1 MTEVQKKPIS
11 HWPLLLL
18 LAVSVLV
25 NYMDRGNLSVAAPVL
40 TDELNLTPE
49 RMGTLLS
56 AFFWTYASFQLV
68 AGWLVD
74 RYDVSRVY
82 AVGYFLWSFATLGIG
97 LVGGFTSL
105 LLLRLVLGIGESV
118 AYPAYSKILSSSFK
132 EEERGLANAVID
144 AATKFGPAL
153 GTYLGGWMIAA
164 YGWRAF
170 FVVTGGVTL
179 IWLIPWLMVAPREQA
194 STKHLTRG
202 PGWGAILSKRAAW
215 ATFLGLFCFNYNW
228 YFLLTWLPS
237 YLVKER
243 HFTMT
248 MMAFYSA
255 LPLTATAFATLA
267 AGWVSDRIIARG
279 ARVDTVR
286 RSFMMGGMLV
296 SAVCLPFVNTPH
308 HVLSMTL
315 LVISFIGI
323 GLYTSNCWALTQSL
337 AGPAASGQWTGWQNA
352 IGNMAGV
359 VAPVITGF
367 IVGRLG
373 SFQLAFVASSVVL
386 LAGVGVYQW
395 MLGRVD
401 PVEWAAQDPAQ
412 AR

>member
-1 MTEVQKKPIS
+1 MTDVQKKPIS

-25 NYMDRGNLSVAAPVL
+25 NYMDRGNLSVAAPIL
-40 TDELNLTPE
+40 TEELNLTPE

-82 AVGYFLWSFATLGIG
+82 AAGYFLWSFATLGIG

-105 LLLRLVLGIGESV
+105 LLLRLVLGMGESV
-118 AYPAYSKILSSSFK
+118 AYPAYSKILSSGFK
-132 EEERGLANAVID
+132 EEERGLANGVID

-153 GTYLGGWMIAA
+153 GTYLGGWMIAS
-164 YGWRAF
+164 YGWRSF
-170 FVVTGGVTL
+170 FVVTGAVTL
-179 IWLIPWLMVAPREQA
+179 IWLIPWLIVAPREQA
-194 STKHLTRG
+194 ATKHLTKG
-202 PGWGAILSKRAAW
+202 PGWGAILSKKAAW
-215 ATFLGLFCFNYNW
+215 ATFFGLFCFNYNW

-237 YLVKER
+237 YLVRER
-243 HFTMT
+243 HFTMS

-255 LPLTATAFATLA
+255 LPLTATAFTTLA
-267 AGWVSDRIIARG
+267 AGWLSDRMIARG

-286 RSFMMGGMLV
+286 RRFIMTGMLI
-296 SAVCLPFVNTPH
+296 SAVCLPFVNTQN

-315 LVISFIGI
+315 LLVSFVGI
-323 GLYTSNCWALTQSL
+323 GLYTSNSWALTQYL

-359 VAPVITGF
+359 VAPLITGF

-386 LAGVGVYQW
+386 LAGVVVYRW

-401 PVEWAAQDPAQ
+401 PVEWAVQ
-412 AR
+412 